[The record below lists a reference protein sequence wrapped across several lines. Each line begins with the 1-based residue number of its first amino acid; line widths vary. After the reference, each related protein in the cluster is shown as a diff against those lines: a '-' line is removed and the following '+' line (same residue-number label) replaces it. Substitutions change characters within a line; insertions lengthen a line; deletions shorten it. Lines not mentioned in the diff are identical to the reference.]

1 MSLRSEMI
9 IDAKLIMR
17 DGLAR
22 TSPHAEIDSKG
33 YVRPWEANLLSD
45 VNVSLIEDDLRAG
58 KGSELDWKFGAA
70 HSSAALAVN
79 VFAPFR
85 KGDKTFTLPGLG
97 SLTLDQF
104 ERKFSTD
111 LTNRI
116 PPHLDA
122 VAVAKDR
129 LVAIESKCL
138 EYFTPKAAEFSVD
151 YRTLAK
157 CRATPWYDEMERL
170 RSSPLDYQC
179 LDAAQLIKHA
189 FGLINSAPDAA
200 TLLYLFWEPEDA
212 SYHAMFAEHRQ
223 DIAQFSSRVTGGG
236 PEFRAMSY
244 LELWASWRDSP
255 QQFLRVHAERLFER
269 YGGRLG
275 SYEGYSRIKG
285 RKTDVGFFDDDI

>member
-9 IDAKLIMR
+9 LDAKLIMK

-22 TSPHAEIDSKG
+22 TAPHAEIDSKG

-45 VNVSLIEDDLRAG
+45 ANVSMIAGDLRGG
-58 KGSELDWKFGAA
+58 KGSELDRKFGAA

-85 KGDKTFTLPGLG
+85 NGDVTFTIPGLG
-97 SLTLDQF
+97 GLTLEQF
-104 ERKFSTD
+104 ERKFPTG

-122 VAVAKDR
+122 VAIAPDR

-138 EYFTPKAAEFSVD
+138 EYFTPKAAKFSPD
-151 YRTLAK
+151 YQTLAK
-157 CRATPWYDEMERL
+157 CRETPWYAEMERL
-170 RSSPLDYQC
+170 RGSPLDYQC

-189 FGLINSAPDAA
+189 FGLIHSAPGVA
-200 TLLYLFWEPEDA
+200 TLLYLYWEPQDA
-212 SYHAMFAEHRQ
+212 RSHGMFAEHRE
-223 DIAQFSSRVTGGG
+223 DIARFASRVIGAG

-244 LELWASWRDSP
+244 PELWASWRDSP
-255 QQFLRVHAERLFER
+255 NQVLRVHAERLIER
-269 YGGRLG
+269 YVGKLD
-275 SYEGYSRIKG
+275 SYEGYSRING
-285 RKTDVGFFDDDI
+285 RKTDADFFGDI